1 MFMQDLQSSVIP
13 PKSPVIFRRNW
24 QFAAIWLAL
33 LLLTASLRLWHL
45 DRLPPGLF
53 YDEAFNG
60 VDARAVLAG
69 QTLPLYFAANNGRE
83 PLFIY
88 LVTIFVHFLGNTPYV
103 LRLCSAI
110 IGMLTV
116 PICYFAAELIMR
128 PAAAQPAT
136 DKSRTAIYWPAL
148 IAAIVIALSF
158 WHLSLSR
165 LAFRVI
171 LLPPLSALAIAC
183 FWRAWGS
190 GRRVHYGW
198 AGFWLALTLYTYT
211 AARLLPLIIVLF
223 VLLMAVSDF
232 FQCRANIKTWWQQ
245 WQARRRGLLYMAL
258 SWLFFAMPF
267 FYTIYQDPSQISSR
281 TDDISIFTVS
291 QKTMPGTV
299 TERLWTSL
307 RNTGLSFYTQGDSNP
322 RHNLPGR
329 PFLDWPLALLFTL
342 GWIRALWQIRS
353 QRMQLLFIWFAVMLT
368 PTIFSTDAPHTL
380 RSAGALPPLI
390 LLIAFGAQS
399 LYGISTTLTQRR
411 WAGVGLLTLL
421 LGLSGTFT
429 IRDYFGQWATLPK
442 LGAIFDTDLQLAA
455 ETVRDQLPT
464 IAAGQPLLI
473 SRRLYLSPQMR
484 FAIGEL
490 PRSDL
495 PGDGSPS
502 TATGKVAFLRE
513 EGMDANPL
521 AFLLRAEKGGKV
533 SASWLQ
539 SGATAGTPPLLAQI
553 NDYPHTEIVDTIHQS
568 GWPLLWYGTF
578 PTPAP
583 PLTGNT
589 IHYDLPV
596 NFANGM
602 QLLGYDV
609 AAQPLE
615 TNPTQT
621 SLTLTTYWQRPPQ
634 LTLWEA
640 EKLNLFTH
648 LMFNGAQVQDNGQLG
663 GSYPLS
669 LWEPNQRFDDRRVF
683 VIEDPKATGKAYF
696 EVGLFEDQTGGISRI
711 DMLDG
716 NGNVAAD
723 QVTIGAT
730 WIGGQPPA
738 LALASFRPLR
748 VHFTERIALIGW
760 QWTQPS
766 AGANQLQVTLVW
778 KALDRMTTAYTSFV
792 HLLDAQQQIVAQSD
806 LPPGGIDNPTALWA
820 PGEAAQTVYQLP
832 IEPGTDL
839 SQLLLRVGL
848 YEPVSG
854 LQLPI
859 TATTDPANVPENAT
873 YLLLK
878 LK

>member
-1 MFMQDLQSSVIP
+1 MQDAQPSAVQ
-13 PKSPVIFRRNW
+13 PKSSLTARHNW
-24 QFAAIWLAL
+24 QFTAIWLSL

-103 LRLCSAI
+103 LRLCSAV
-110 IGMLTV
+110 IGIATV
-116 PICYFAAELIMR
+116 PICYFAAQLIMR
-128 PAAAQPAT
+128 PATAQPTADRARAT
-136 DKSRTAIYWPAL
+136 IYWPAL

-183 FWRAWGS
+183 FWRAWVS
-190 GRRVHYGW
+190 GRRTHYGW
-198 AGFWLALTLYTYT
+198 AGCWLALTLYTYT
-211 AARLLPLIIVLF
+211 AARLLPVIIMLF
-223 VLLMAVSDF
+223 VLLVAGSDF
-232 FQCRANIKTWWQQ
+232 FHCRANLKTWWQQ

-258 SWLFFAMPF
+258 SWLIFAAPF
-267 FYTIYQDPSQISSR
+267 LYTIYQEPSLITAR

-291 QKTMPGTV
+291 PKTMPGTV
-299 TERLWTSL
+299 TERLWNSL
-307 RNTGLSFYTQGDSNP
+307 RNTGRSFYTQGDHNP

-342 GWIRALWQIRS
+342 GWLRALWQIRS
-353 QRMQLLFIWFAVMLT
+353 QRMQLLLIWFAVMLT

-390 LLIAFGAQS
+390 LLIAFGGQS
-399 LYGISTTLTQRR
+399 LYSILTQLTKRR
-411 WAGVGLLTLL
+411 WIGVGLLTLL
-421 LGLSGTFT
+421 LGLSGVFT
-429 IRDYFGQWATLPK
+429 VRDYFSRWATLPK

-490 PRSDL
+490 PRNDL
-495 PGDGSPS
+495 RADGPPF
-502 TATGKVAFLRE
+502 TTGGKVAFLRE

-521 AFLLRAEKGGKV
+521 AFLLRAEEGVQV

-539 SGATAGTPPLLAQI
+539 SGALGEKPPLLAQI
-553 NDYPHTEIVDTIHQS
+553 NDYPHIELVDTIHQP
-568 GWPLLWYGTF
+568 GWPLLWYGSL
-578 PTPAP
+578 PTPTP

-589 IHYDLPV
+589 IHYALPV

-609 AAQPLE
+609 ATQPLE
-615 TNPTQT
+615 TNPTKS
-621 SLTLTTYWQRPPQ
+621 SLTLTTYWQRPSQ
-634 LTLWEA
+634 LTLWDA
-640 EKLNLFTH
+640 EQLNLFTH
-648 LMFNGAQVQDNGQLG
+648 LMFNGTQVQDNGQLG

-683 VIEDPKATGKAYF
+683 VLDEPTATGKAYF
-696 EVGLFEDQTGGISRI
+696 EVGLFEDQTDGIKRI

-716 NGNVAAD
+716 NGQVAAD

-748 VHFTERIALIGW
+748 VHFAQRMALVGW
-760 QWTQPS
+760 QWTAPS
-766 AGANQLQVTLVW
+766 AEANQLQITLAW
-778 KALDRMTTAYTSFV
+778 RALERMTTAYTSFV

-806 LPPGGIDNPTALWA
+806 QPPGGLDNPTALWA
-820 PGEAAQTVYQLP
+820 PGEEIQTVYQLP

-859 TATTDPANVPENAT
+859 TATDDGVSGPENAT